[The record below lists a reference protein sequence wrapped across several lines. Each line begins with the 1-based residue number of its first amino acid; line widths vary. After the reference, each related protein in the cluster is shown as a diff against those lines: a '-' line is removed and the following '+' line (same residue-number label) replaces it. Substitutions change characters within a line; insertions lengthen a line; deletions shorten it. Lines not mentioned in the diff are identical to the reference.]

1 MVKYTNVVNVVTNTN
16 KRINIIK
23 YDEGKNMMVTTTDNL
38 PGREIKEVLGVVF
51 GSCVQMK
58 HLGKDLR
65 AAGRNIIGGE
75 SKTYTEL
82 LEEARRTSMQRMI
95 EDAKRIGADSVVGM
109 RYATAQTMGGAAEII
124 AFGTAVKTH

>member
-1 MVKYTNVVNVVTNTN
+1 
-16 KRINIIK
+16 
-23 YDEGKNMMVTTTDNL
+23 MVTTTDDL

-124 AFGTAVKTH
+124 AFGTAVKTY

>member
-1 MVKYTNVVNVVTNTN
+1 
-16 KRINIIK
+16 
-23 YDEGKNMMVTTTDNL
+23 MMVTTTDTL
-38 PGREIKEVLGVVF
+38 PGREIKEVLGIVF

-75 SKTYTEL
+75 SKAYTEL
-82 LEEARRTSMQRMI
+82 LEEARRTAMQRMT
-95 EDAKRIGADSVVGM
+95 EDAKRIGADAVVGM